1 MQHFSLSDIDIY
13 LMPLPADLPKREAE
27 KQAKAEMLRTI
38 FGQETEIIYT
48 PEGKPTVAHGYLS
61 ISHSKNYLCMAYS
74 QTQEVGIDVE
84 EIQPRISRLAT
95 RFLTAEEL
103 EACGE
108 DLSLLTRCWSSKEAI
123 YKIVGAEAGAIGEHI
138 FFEVETLHEPTLHA
152 TCKGRNFTL
161 QHIAPNETFSLIL
174 ATEIKA

>member
-1 MQHFSLSDIDIY
+1 MQHFRLDNTDIY

-38 FGQETEIIYT
+38 FGQETEIVYT
-48 PEGKPTVAHGYLS
+48 PEGKPTVANGYLS
-61 ISHSKNYLCMAYS
+61 ISHSKNYLSVAYS

-103 EACGE
+103 KACGE
-108 DLSLLTRCWSSKEAI
+108 NLGLLTRCWSGKEAI

-138 FFEVETLHEPTLHA
+138 FFEVETLRKPTLQA
-152 TCKGRNFTL
+152 TCRGRNFTL
-161 QHIAPNETFSLIL
+161 QHIAPSETFTLIL
-174 ATEIKA
+174 ATETKA

>member
-1 MQHFSLSDIDIY
+1 MQHFRLDNTDIY

-38 FGQETEIIYT
+38 LGQEAEIVYT
-48 PEGKPTVAHGYLS
+48 PEGKPTVANGYLS

-74 QTQEVGIDVE
+74 LTQEVGIDVE
-84 EIQPRISRLAT
+84 DIQPRISRLAA

-103 EACGE
+103 EVCGE
-108 DLSLLTRCWSSKEAI
+108 DLSLLTRCWSAKEAI
-123 YKIVGAEAGAIGEHI
+123 YKIVGTEAGAVGEHI
-138 FFEVETLHEPTLHA
+138 FFDVETLRKPILHA
-152 TCKGRNFTL
+152 TCKGRNFILHNIVTDEPYTL
-161 QHIAPNETFSLIL
+161 VL